1 MKFKGDFL
9 HLCKSSLFNLN
20 GLRPPV
26 VIFVNY
32 TSPVVIF
39 VNYTSENQVFNLNG
53 LRPPVVIFVNYTS
66 ENQVC
71 VNVCLA
77 TSLPHQLLTFGPL
90 CWI

>member
-1 MKFKGDFL
+1 M
-9 HLCKSSLFNLN
+9 
-20 GLRPPV
+20 
-26 VIFVNY
+26 
-32 TSPVVIF
+32 VIF

-53 LRPPVVIFVNYTS
+53 LRPPVVIFVNYTSENKVFNLNGLRSPVVVFVNYTS